1 MKKTFAIAWLACLI
15 ICAPAFAQV
24 NATVTGTVSDTTG
37 AQIPGVEINA
47 TNVNT
52 GIVNKT
58 LTNESGS
65 YLFPSLQPGTYKMTA
80 TLAGFQTQT
89 YENVQLSQTQQVRL
103 NFRLDVAGQAQ
114 AVEVTIA

>member
-1 MKKTFAIAWLACLI
+1 MMNRTFAMGLLACLLA
-15 ICAPAFAQV
+15 CAPAFAQV

-47 TNVNT
+47 TNINT

-58 LTNESGS
+58 ITNESGS
-65 YLFPSLQPGTYKMTA
+65 YQFPSLQPGTYKMSA

-89 YENVQLSQTQQVRL
+89 YENVLLSQTQQVRL
-103 NFRLDVAGQAQ
+103 NFRL
-114 AVEVTIA
+114 E